1 VTDEEDIRDQ
11 CDTIWASIRGWIDE
25 TIPEHQKH
33 PWKPPGMRFYV
44 EGRLVTKAEYA
55 DDLPDGEWEIVT
67 PEKTLK
73 VHGVTGPYLK
83 REES

>member
-1 VTDEEDIRDQ
+1 
-11 CDTIWASIRGWIDE
+11 
-25 TIPEHQKH
+25 
-33 PWKPPGMRFYV
+33 MRFYV